1 MPLPTVAAT
10 DVADIAHVIQL
21 SIAPVFLLTG
31 VAALLGVLTNR
42 LARIIDRA
50 RKLEDLLPHVMAERE
65 KRVHD
70 ELSTLSRRAKLINR
84 AISLVTS
91 CALLIC
97 LVIVGL
103 FAAAFTNTR
112 IEAYIGWLFV
122 TAMVALIGGLVVFLR
137 EIYVATAALRIGP
150 H

>member
-1 MPLPTVAAT
+1 MPVPLVTGSEA
-10 DVADIAHVIQL
+10 ADISHVIQL

-42 LARIIDRA
+42 LARVIDRA
-50 RKLEDLLPHVMAERE
+50 RKLEDLLPHISGDKE
-65 KRVHD
+65 KHVHD
-70 ELSTLSRRAKLINR
+70 ELHTLSKRAKLINR
-84 AISLVTS
+84 AISMATS

-103 FAAAFTNTR
+103 FAAAFSNTR
-112 IEAYIGWLFV
+112 IELYIGWLFV
-122 TAMVALIGGLVVFLR
+122 GAMFALIGSLVVFLR

>member
-65 KRVHD
+65 TRVHD
-70 ELSTLSRRAKLINR
+70 ELTTLSRRAKLINR

>member
-1 MPLPTVAAT
+1 MPIPVAIGNE
-10 DVADIAHVIQL
+10 VADIAHVIQL

-50 RKLEDLLPHVMAERE
+50 RKLEDLLPHLGGDRERQ
-65 KRVHD
+65 VHD
-70 ELSTLSRRAKLINR
+70 ELRTLSRRAKLVNR
-84 AISLVTS
+84 AISLATS

-97 LVIVGL
+97 VVIVGL
-103 FAAAFTNTR
+103 FAAAFTSTR
-112 IEAYIGWLFV
+112 IEAYVGWLFV
-122 TAMVALIGGLVVFLR
+122 AGMVALIGSLVVFLR

>member
-1 MPLPTVAAT
+1 MPMPAVTTAE
-10 DVADIAHVIQL
+10 VADIAHVIQL

-42 LARIIDRA
+42 LARVIDRA
-50 RKLEDLLPHVMAERE
+50 RKLEDLLPHITGERE
-65 KRVHD
+65 QLVHD
-70 ELSTLSRRAKLINR
+70 ELRTLSRRAKLINL
-84 AISLVTS
+84 AISAATS

-112 IEAYIGWLFV
+112 VEAYIGWLFV
-122 TAMVALIGGLVVFLR
+122 AAMVALIGSLVVFLR

>member
-1 MPLPTVAAT
+1 MPLPTTTVT
-10 DVADIAHVIQL
+10 EVADIAHVIQL

-31 VAALLGVLTNR
+31 VGALLGVLTNR

-50 RKLEDLLPHVMAERE
+50 RKLEDLLPHVSGERE

-70 ELSTLSRRAKLINR
+70 ELHTLSRRSKLINL

-103 FAAAFTNTR
+103 FAAAFTSTR

-122 TAMVALIGGLVVFLR
+122 AAMVALIGGLVIFLR

>member
-1 MPLPTVAAT
+1 MPLPLAEGAEI
-10 DVADIAHVIQL
+10 ADISHVIQL

-31 VAALLGVLTNR
+31 VAALLGVLTSR
-42 LARIIDRA
+42 LARVIDRA
-50 RKLEDLLPHVMAERE
+50 RKLEDLLPHISGDKE
-65 KRVHD
+65 KHVHD
-70 ELSTLSRRAKLINR
+70 ELHTLSKRAKLINR
-84 AISLVTS
+84 AISMATS

-103 FAAAFTNTR
+103 FAAAFSNTR
-112 IEAYIGWLFV
+112 IELYIGWLFV
-122 TAMVALIGGLVVFLR
+122 ASMFALIGALVVFLR

>member
-1 MPLPTVAAT
+1 MASGLVELAGN
-10 DVADIAHVIQL
+10 DIAHVIQL

-31 VAALLGVLTNR
+31 VAGLLAVLTNR

-50 RKLEDLLPHVMAERE
+50 RKLEDLFPHVSGDRE
-65 KRVHD
+65 QRVRD
-70 ELSTLSRRAKLINR
+70 ELHTLSQRAKLVNR
-84 AISLVTS
+84 AISLATS
-91 CALLIC
+91 CALLVC

-103 FAAAFTNTR
+103 FAAAFTSTPVGL
-112 IEAYIGWLFV
+112 YIGWLFV
-122 TAMVALIGGLVVFLR
+122 IGLIALIGALVVFLR

>member
-1 MPLPTVAAT
+1 MPLPTTTAN

-31 VAALLGVLTNR
+31 VGALLGVLTNR

-50 RKLEDLLPHVMAERE
+50 RKLEDLLPHVSADRE
-65 KRVHD
+65 QRVHD
-70 ELSTLSRRAKLINR
+70 ELHTLSRRSKLINL

-122 TAMVALIGGLVVFLR
+122 AAMVALIGGLMVFLR

>member
-1 MPLPTVAAT
+1 MPVPIAGGAEVT
-10 DVADIAHVIQL
+10 DISHVIQL

-42 LARIIDRA
+42 LARVIDRA
-50 RKLEDLLPHVMAERE
+50 RKLEDLLPHVSGERE
-65 KRVHD
+65 KHVHD
-70 ELSTLSRRAKLINR
+70 ELHTLSKRAKLINR
-84 AISLVTS
+84 AISLATS

-103 FAAAFTNTR
+103 FAAAFTSTR
-112 IEAYIGWLFV
+112 IEMYIGWLFV
-122 TAMVALIGGLVVFLR
+122 AAMVALIGSLVVFLR

>member
-50 RKLEDLLPHVMAERE
+50 RKLEDLLPHVLAERE

-70 ELSTLSRRAKLINR
+70 ELTTLSRRAKLINR